1 GRLPML
7 TPIAIRN
14 AKPCRTAY
22 KLADEG
28 GLYLLIKPDG
38 ARYWRFKYRFAG
50 KEKLLALGVFD
61 EVSLAEAR
69 TRRDD
74 AKARLRDG
82 VDPSAERKARKLR
95 DKHAAANSF
104 KAVAEEWITRQTP
117 RWSAGHAERVR
128 RSIEIDLYPHIG

>member
-1 GRLPML
+1 MAL
-7 TPIAIRN
+7 TTTEIRN
-14 AKPCRTAY
+14 AKPREKAY

-50 KEKLLALGVFD
+50 KEKLLAFGVFD

-69 TRRDD
+69 ERRDD
-74 AKARLRDG
+74 AKKLLRDG
-82 VDPSAERKARKLR
+82 VDPGADRKARKLQ

-104 KAVAEEWITRQTP
+104 KPWPRNGWHASGRSGRPGTP
-117 RWSAGHAERVR
+117 SA
-128 RSIEIDLYPHIG
+128 

>member
-50 KEKLLALGVFD
+50 KEKLLAFGVFD

-69 TRRDD
+69 ERRDD
-74 AKARLRDG
+74 AKRRLRDG
-82 VDPSAERKARKLR
+82 ADPGVERQERKRQE
-95 DKHAAANSF
+95 KHAAANSF
-104 KAVAEEWITRQTP
+104 KAVADEW
-117 RWSAGHAERVR
+117 
-128 RSIEIDLYPHIG
+128 